1 MKTGVSYP
9 GCDKFSDEG
18 GERLPLPQMSPSPF
32 CPSVDLLFSPDGVA
46 KQFAKLNPYKA
57 CGPDNLP
64 ARVLKEISQSASAWL
79 VFIFQLSFD
88 LGVVPSDWSKALVTA
103 VFKRENKSDPSNY
116 CPISLTSICCKVME
130 HIVLSH
136 MAKHLSSNNI
146 LINEQHG
153 FRQQFSCETK
163 QISALHDWAKS
174 INSRS
179 QTDVMLL
186 DFSKAFDSVLHQ
198 RLLLKLDYYGIR
210 GNMLTV
216 SGSKSFCQIVHNQYT
231 SFTIDIPSSVKHPL
245 QRNP

>member
-1 MKTGVSYP
+1 
-9 GCDKFSDEG
+9 
-18 GERLPLPQMSPSPF
+18 MSPSPF
-32 CPSVDLLFSPDGVA
+32 CLSVDLLFSPDV
-46 KQFAKLNPYKA
+46 FAKLNPYKA

-88 LGVVPSDWSKALVTA
+88 LGVVPSDLSKALVTA
-103 VFKRENKSDPSNY
+103 VFKRENKSVPSNY
-116 CPISLTSICCKVME
+116 RPISLTSICSKVME

-186 DFSKAFDSVLHQ
+186 DFSKAFDPVLHQ

-210 GNMLTV
+210 GNMLKWIKAFLSNRSPSV
-216 SGSKSFCQIVHNQYT
+216 YIVHNRYPIICQA
-231 SFTIDIPSSVKHPL
+231 SFTEKSMMHKIVGLYKMILNNYHL
-245 QRNP
+245 GQILGNYT